1 MHVDQYIAH
10 VREAEENLSMGLKKI
25 ITQHVFETDVVEM
38 CNRFQLWS
46 EQHLSTLEKIH
57 VESSGEEKGES
68 FKLFRTLFMNMRM
81 SPYGFLRDLHALSL
95 LIHEAHTCWTI
106 LHQAAMATRNEELT
120 MLCEEAGV
128 HLKKESMWAETRIK
142 NAAAQI
148 LVVG

>member
-1 MHVDQYIAH
+1 MHVNEYITH
-10 VREAEENLSMGLKKI
+10 VRDAEENLSLGLKKVI
-25 ITQHVFETDVVEM
+25 AQHVFETDVVEM

-46 EQHLSTLEKIH
+46 EQHLSALEQFQPA
-57 VESSGEEKGES
+57 SNGDEKDES
-68 FKLFRTLFMNMRM
+68 FQLFKTLFANVRTG
-81 SPYGFLRDLHALSL
+81 PYGLLRDLHALSL
-95 LIHEAHTCWTI
+95 LIHEAHTSWTI
-106 LHQAAMATRNEELT
+106 LHQAAMAIRNNELK